1 LGVNRSLTK
10 LVGGLSGC
18 CGLAILAACSESHL
32 QAEACDVVLDHYV
45 AVPAAGYQLLSHEV
59 TNAQFA
65 RFVET
70 TGYLTDAERGVLDKR
85 VGAGSALFSQADP
98 QAAGQETTGKSSG
111 SSPGSWSLVPSATW
125 RTPEGVDSSIDG
137 RDDHPVVH
145 VSYNDAVSYAKW
157 AGGRL
162 PTEAEWQQAAELGL
176 RDQADQESGAFDA
189 GGAPIANTW
198 QGVFPVLNKTTDG
211 YSLTAPVGCYPPSE
225 IGLYDMIGNV
235 WEWTSSPHGASQ
247 RVIKGGSFLCA
258 NNFCKRYRPDA
269 RQFQDSDFSTNHI
282 GFRILKPLEANPEQ
296 IKRS

>member
-1 LGVNRSLTK
+1 ML
-10 LVGGLSGC
+10 
-18 CGLAILAACSESHL
+18 LAACSEGDV
-32 QAEACDVVLDHYV
+32 QAVACDVVFDHYV

-65 RFVET
+65 RFVKA
-70 TGYLTDAERGVLDKR
+70 TGYVTDAERGVLDKR
-85 VGAGSALFSQADP
+85 IGAGSALFSQAKP
-98 QAAGQETTGKSSG
+98 QAAGQETPSSSSG
-111 SSPGSWSLVPSATW
+111 SSSGSWSLAPTATW
-125 RTPEGVDSSIDG
+125 RTPEGVHSSIDG

-157 AGGRL
+157 VGGRL

-189 GGAPIANTW
+189 AGAPIANTW
-198 QGVFPVLNKTTDG
+198 QGVFPVLNETSDG
-211 YSLTAPVGCYPPSE
+211 YSVTAPVGCYPPSE

-247 RVIKGGSFLCA
+247 HVIKGGSFLCA
-258 NNFCKRYRPDA
+258 NNFCRRYRPDA

-296 IKRS
+296 PNPRQTKRS